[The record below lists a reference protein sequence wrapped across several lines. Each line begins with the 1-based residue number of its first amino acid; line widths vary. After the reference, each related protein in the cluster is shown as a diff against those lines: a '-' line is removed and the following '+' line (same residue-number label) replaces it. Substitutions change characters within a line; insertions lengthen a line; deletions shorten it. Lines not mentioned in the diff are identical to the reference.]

1 MPGRWSRCQRRT
13 RCCFVCGCRRT
24 CDTRYLDGAGAGVRL
39 AVSGHAA
46 GENTMSTQRK
56 FRESLDLK
64 RMSAEMAQF
73 KRDNRYLRSI
83 MERMRE
89 EHPDCWV
96 AVYGEEVVGV
106 GANLEE
112 MISTLGAEGIPTA
125 HVALKYVSKEPQRLI
140 L

>member
-1 MPGRWSRCQRRT
+1 
-13 RCCFVCGCRRT
+13 
-24 CDTRYLDGAGAGVRL
+24 
-39 AVSGHAA
+39 
-46 GENTMSTQRK
+46 MSTQPE
-56 FRESLDLK
+56 FREPLSPK
-64 RMSAEMAQF
+64 QMSVEMAQF

-106 GANLEE
+106 GANLKE
-112 MISTLGAEGIPTA
+112 MLSALDAEGILTA
-125 HVALKYVSKEPQRLI
+125 HVALKRARKEPQRMI

>member
-1 MPGRWSRCQRRT
+1 
-13 RCCFVCGCRRT
+13 
-24 CDTRYLDGAGAGVRL
+24 
-39 AVSGHAA
+39 
-46 GENTMSTQRK
+46 MSTQRT

-112 MISTLGAEGIPTA
+112 MISVLDAQGIPTA
-125 HVALKYVSKEPQRLI
+125 HIALKRALKEPQRLI

>member
-1 MPGRWSRCQRRT
+1 
-13 RCCFVCGCRRT
+13 
-24 CDTRYLDGAGAGVRL
+24 
-39 AVSGHAA
+39 
-46 GENTMSTQRK
+46 MSTQRK

-125 HVALKYVSKEPQRLI
+125 HVALKYVSKEPQRLTLVSLEPRSSAQRYSGVVADPSTI
-140 L
+140 

>member
-1 MPGRWSRCQRRT
+1 
-13 RCCFVCGCRRT
+13 
-24 CDTRYLDGAGAGVRL
+24 
-39 AVSGHAA
+39 
-46 GENTMSTQRK
+46 MSTEQGAQ
-56 FRESLDLK
+56 EPLDLK
-64 RMSAEMAQF
+64 QMSLEMAQF

-106 GANLEE
+106 GADLKG
-112 MISTLGAEGIPTA
+112 MISTLRAQGIPTA
-125 HVALKYVSKEPQRLI
+125 HIALKYVSKEPQRLI

>member
-1 MPGRWSRCQRRT
+1 MSAQR
-13 RCCFVCGCRRT
+13 
-24 CDTRYLDGAGAGVRL
+24 
-39 AVSGHAA
+39 
-46 GENTMSTQRK
+46 Q

-64 RMSAEMAQF
+64 QMSVEMAQF

-83 MERMRE
+83 MGRMRE

-112 MISTLGAEGIPTA
+112 MISTLGARGIPTA